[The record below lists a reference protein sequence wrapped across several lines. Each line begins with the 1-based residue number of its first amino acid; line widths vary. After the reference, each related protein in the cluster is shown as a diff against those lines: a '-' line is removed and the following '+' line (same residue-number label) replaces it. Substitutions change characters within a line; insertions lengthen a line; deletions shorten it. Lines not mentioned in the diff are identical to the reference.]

1 MNNRRILRRLLLALP
16 TVFGVGVIVF
26 VLLRVVPGN
35 PIAMMTPPGATA
47 QDIEQLKAL
56 YGFDKS
62 IFHQLIIWGKNILSG
77 DLGTSIS
84 LRQNVATLIADRLP
98 ATLELV
104 FVASLIGSVLCL
116 TMSLIAVYLNGTIV
130 SALLNAI
137 ASLTQAVP
145 DFLWGLLLI
154 LALGV
159 LWPVLPISGRFD
171 PRSTHEFVSQF
182 YLFESLFTLNWS
194 VLTELLSRMIMP
206 ALALALPL
214 TGIVT
219 RVLKASLEEVMQ
231 QDFILMA
238 RARGHSRLRIL
249 WAEALRN
256 AMIPTLTLGG
266 VQLTFL
272 IGGTVLIERLFS
284 YPGIGNMAIGA
295 VIDRDLPLIQGL
307 VLTFAI
313 IFIVINLL
321 VDLSY
326 SWLNPRVRQNV

>member
-1 MNNRRILRRLLLALP
+1 MTNRRFLRRLLLAVP
-16 TVFGVGVIVF
+16 TLIGVGIIVF

-35 PIAMMTPPGATA
+35 PIAMMTPPGATD
-47 QDIEQLKAL
+47 QDIENLRAL

-62 IFHQLIIWGKNILSG
+62 IFQQLLIWGKSVLTG

-84 LRQNVATLIADRLP
+84 LRQSVTTLIADRLP

-104 FVASLIGSVLCL
+104 FLASLIGTVLCL
-116 TMSLIAVYLNGTIV
+116 IISLIAVYLEGGITAAVLNG
-130 SALLNAI
+130 I
-137 ASLTQAVP
+137 ASVLQAVP

-154 LALGV
+154 LLLGV
-159 LWPVLPISGRFD
+159 AWPVLPISGRFD
-171 PRSTHEFVSQF
+171 PRSSHEFATHF
-182 YLFESLFTLNWS
+182 YLFESLFTLNGT
-194 VLTELLSRMIMP
+194 VLLELLSRMIMP

-214 TGIVT
+214 TGIVA
-219 RVLKASLEEVMQ
+219 RVLKTSLEEVMQ

-238 RARGHSRLRIL
+238 RSRGHSRLRIL
-249 WAEALRN
+249 WSEALRN

-307 VLTFAI
+307 VLTFAVMFI
-313 IFIVINLL
+313 IINLL

-326 SWLNPRVRQNV
+326 GWLNPRVRQVD

>member
-1 MNNRRILRRLLLALP
+1 MNSRRIVRRLLLAVP
-16 TVFGVGVIVF
+16 TLFGVGIIVF

-35 PIAMMTPPGATA
+35 PIAMMTPPGATQ

-62 IFHQLIIWGKNILSG
+62 IFHQLFIWGKSVLSG

-84 LRQNVATLIADRLP
+84 LRQSVTSLIADRLP

-104 FVASLIGSVLCL
+104 LLASLIGGILCL
-116 TMSLIAVYLNGTIV
+116 LMSLIAVYLEGSVI
-130 SALLNAI
+130 SAMLNAC
-137 ASLTQAVP
+137 ASLAQAVP

-154 LALGV
+154 LTLGV
-159 LWPVLPISGRFD
+159 LYPVLPISGRFD
-171 PRSTHEFVSQF
+171 PRSAHEFASQF
-182 YLFESLFTLNWS
+182 YLLESALTFNWAIVS
-194 VLTELLSRMIMP
+194 ELLSRMIMP

-219 RVLKASLEEVMQ
+219 RVLKSSLEEVMQ

-238 RARGHSRLRIL
+238 RSRGHSRLRIL
-249 WAEALRN
+249 WSEALRN

-284 YPGIGNMAIGA
+284 YPGIGNMAISA

-326 SWLNPRVRQNV
+326 SWLNPRVRQSV

>member
-1 MNNRRILRRLLLALP
+1 MENRRILRRLLLAVP
-16 TVFGVGVIVF
+16 TLAGVAVIVF

-35 PIAMMTPPGATA
+35 PIAMMTPPGATE
-47 QDIEQLKAL
+47 QDIENLKRL

-62 IFHQLIIWGKNILSG
+62 IIEQFFIWGKDLLTG

-84 LRQNVATLIADRLP
+84 LRQSVTSLIADRLP

-104 FVASLIGSVLCL
+104 LLACIIGTILCLLISTVAVYLRDGLFASLLNGVASL
-116 TMSLIAVYLNGTIV
+116 M
-130 SALLNAI
+130 
-137 ASLTQAVP
+137 QAVP

-154 LALGV
+154 LLLGV
-159 LWPVLPISGRFD
+159 AWPVLPISGRFD
-171 PRSTHEFVSQF
+171 PRSAHEFATQF
-182 YLFESLFTLNWS
+182 YLLESILTFNGE
-194 VLTELLSRMIMP
+194 VLRELLSRMIMP

-219 RVLKASLEEVMQ
+219 RLLKSALEEVME
-231 QDFILMA
+231 QDYVSMA
-238 RARGHSRLRIL
+238 KARGFSRWRIL

-256 AMIPTLTLGG
+256 AMIPTVTLGG

-307 VLTFAI
+307 VLTFAL
-313 IFIVINLL
+313 IFIIINLL
-321 VDLSY
+321 IDLSY
-326 SWLNPRVRQNV
+326 GWLDPRVRQSV

>member
-1 MNNRRILRRLLLALP
+1 MRRLMLAVP
-16 TVFGVGVIVF
+16 TLFGVGIIVF

-35 PIAMMTPPGATA
+35 PIAMMTPPGATDA
-47 QDIEQLKAL
+47 DIEHLKSL

-62 IFHQLIIWGKNILSG
+62 IFEQLLIWGKSVLSG
-77 DLGTSIS
+77 DLGISIS
-84 LRQNVATLIADRLP
+84 LRQDVTSLIVDRLP

-104 FVASLIGSVLCL
+104 FLAFFIGSVLCL
-116 TMSLIAVYLNGTIV
+116 LISMLAVLLEGRIV
-130 SALLNAI
+130 SSVLNAL
-137 ASLTQAVP
+137 ASLLQAVP

-154 LALGV
+154 LVFGV
-159 LWPVLPISGRFD
+159 LWPMLPISGRFD
-171 PRSTHEFVSQF
+171 PRSSHEFATQF
-182 YLFESLFTLNWS
+182 YLLESLLTFDFES
-194 VLTELLSRMIMP
+194 VVELLRRMIMP

-219 RVLKASLEEVMQ
+219 RVLKAALEEVME
-231 QDFILMA
+231 QDYILMA
-238 RARGHSRLRIL
+238 QSRGHSRLRIL
-249 WAEALRN
+249 WTEALRN
-256 AMIPTLTLGG
+256 AMIPTVTLGA

-307 VLTFAI
+307 VLCFAI
-313 IFIVINLL
+313 IFIIINLL

-326 SWLNPRVRQNV
+326 SRLNPRVRKTT

>member
-1 MNNRRILRRLLLALP
+1 M
-16 TVFGVGVIVF
+16 
-26 VLLRVVPGN
+26 
-35 PIAMMTPPGATA
+35 
-47 QDIEQLKAL
+47 
-56 YGFDKS
+56 
-62 IFHQLIIWGKNILSG
+62 
-77 DLGTSIS
+77 
-84 LRQNVATLIADRLP
+84 
-98 ATLELV
+98 
-104 FVASLIGSVLCL
+104 
-116 TMSLIAVYLNGTIV
+116 
-130 SALLNAI
+130 
-137 ASLTQAVP
+137 P

-154 LALGV
+154 LSLGV

-171 PRSTHEFVSQF
+171 PRSAHEFASQF

-194 VLTELLSRMIMP
+194 VVSELLSRMIMP
-206 ALALALPL
+206 AVALALPL

-219 RVLKASLEEVMQ
+219 RVLKGSLEEVMQ

>member
-1 MNNRRILRRLLLALP
+1 
-16 TVFGVGVIVF
+16 
-26 VLLRVVPGN
+26 
-35 PIAMMTPPGATA
+35 
-47 QDIEQLKAL
+47 
-56 YGFDKS
+56 
-62 IFHQLIIWGKNILSG
+62 
-77 DLGTSIS
+77 
-84 LRQNVATLIADRLP
+84 
-98 ATLELV
+98 
-104 FVASLIGSVLCL
+104 
-116 TMSLIAVYLNGTIV
+116 
-130 SALLNAI
+130 
-137 ASLTQAVP
+137 
-145 DFLWGLLLI
+145 
-154 LALGV
+154 
-159 LWPVLPISGRFD
+159 
-171 PRSTHEFVSQF
+171 
-182 YLFESLFTLNWS
+182 
-194 VLTELLSRMIMP
+194 MIMP